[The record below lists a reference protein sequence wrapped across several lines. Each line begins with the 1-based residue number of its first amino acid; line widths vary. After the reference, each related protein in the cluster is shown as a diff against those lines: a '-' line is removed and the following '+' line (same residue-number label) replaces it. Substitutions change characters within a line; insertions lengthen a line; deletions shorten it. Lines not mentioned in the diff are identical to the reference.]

1 VAVVVAEQT
10 TKIQNR
16 LGLHA
21 RPAAELVKLAAKF
34 QSAIS
39 IGKDGMWVNAKS
51 ILGVMT
57 LAAEC
62 GSEVTVRA
70 EGEDARE
77 AIATL
82 MELLS
87 RDFADEYLLEEE
99 VGE

>member
-1 VAVVVAEQT
+1 MVTAEQST
-10 TKIQNR
+10 TIQNR

-21 RPAAELVKLAAKF
+21 RPAAELVKVAGKF
-34 QSAIS
+34 RSEIS

-57 LAAEC
+57 LAAER

-77 AIATL
+77 ALAALIA
-82 MELLS
+82 LLS

-99 VGE
+99 LGE

>member
-1 VAVVVAEQT
+1 
-10 TKIQNR
+10 
-16 LGLHA
+16 
-21 RPAAELVKLAAKF
+21 
-34 QSAIS
+34 
-39 IGKDGMWVNAKS
+39 MWVNAKS

-70 EGEDARE
+70 EGTDARE
-77 AIATL
+77 AIAAL
-82 MELLS
+82 IGLLS

>member
-1 VAVVVAEQT
+1 
-10 TKIQNR
+10 
-16 LGLHA
+16 
-21 RPAAELVKLAAKF
+21 
-34 QSAIS
+34 
-39 IGKDGMWVNAKS
+39 MWVNAKS

-82 MELLS
+82 IELLS

>member
-1 VAVVVAEQT
+1 MAEQT
-10 TKIQNR
+10 TTIQNR

-21 RPAAELVKLAAKF
+21 RPAAELVKLAGQF
-34 QSAIS
+34 RSEIS

-70 EGEDARE
+70 EGTDARE
-77 AIATL
+77 AIAAL
-82 MELLS
+82 IGLLS